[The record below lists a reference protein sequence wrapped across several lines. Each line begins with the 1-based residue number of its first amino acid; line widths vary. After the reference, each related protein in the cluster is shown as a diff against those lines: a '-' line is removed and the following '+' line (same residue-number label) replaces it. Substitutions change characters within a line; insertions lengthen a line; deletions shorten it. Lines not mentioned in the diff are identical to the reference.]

1 MRWIGWKGLLLLVV
15 AAGCAGADV
24 YTDKELTNKTG
35 VPFYMAK
42 PYLLVKL
49 TGATASTV
57 SVDVLYL
64 PDLEHPLYAAQR
76 VGIGKAKL
84 TVKMADGK
92 LTEFTADADSRAA
105 EFTGALT
112 AGLKSIA
119 EAVKIQREAEIL
131 RAEAGALRE
140 RQEVATRLEK
150 IADEISQ
157 AEADVAGLERAAA
170 ERMSDGLR
178 NEATKLKD
186 PTLRGNEQQVA
197 DALDARLRELDRV
210 QAPEPWRRELG
221 RVVARLRAAARV
233 ATAAASTFELY
244 EFRMKDGQ
252 TTLVRVPEPQ
262 SG

>member
-1 MRWIGWKGLLLLVV
+1 MKWIGGKGLLLLVV

-24 YTDKELTNKTG
+24 YTDKELTQKTG
-35 VPFYMAK
+35 VPFYIAK
-42 PYLLVKL
+42 PYLLVKR

-57 SVDVLYL
+57 SVEVIYL

-92 LTEFTADADSRAA
+92 LTEFTADADSKAA

-131 RAEAGALRE
+131 RAEARALRE
-140 RQEVATRLEK
+140 REEVAAQVEK
-150 IADEISQ
+150 IADEIAQ
-157 AEADVAGLERAAA
+157 AEAGVAGLERAAA
-170 ERMSDGLR
+170 KRMSDGLKT
-178 NEATKLKD
+178 EATKLKD
-186 PTLRGNEQQVA
+186 PTLRGNELQVA
-197 DALDARLRELDRV
+197 DALEASLRELERV

-221 RVVARLRAAARV
+221 WIVARLHAAARV
-233 ATAAASTFELY
+233 AAAVASTFELY
-244 EFRMKDGQ
+244 EFRMKDGR
-252 TTLVRVPEPQ
+252 TTLVRVAEPETE
-262 SG
+262 